1 MLTDWMNKL
10 RELHSAQPSA
20 KASGFTRAVNTY
32 AIEIVKLTN
41 QKPRNIDSA
50 TERAAL
56 RFKISQLKS
65 LRTRVYREKRK
76 ENTSFVLWR
85 G

>member
-32 AIEIVKLTN
+32 AMA
-41 QKPRNIDSA
+41 R
-50 TERAAL
+50 
-56 RFKISQLKS
+56 SQ
-65 LRTRVYREKRK
+65 
-76 ENTSFVLWR
+76 
-85 G
+85 